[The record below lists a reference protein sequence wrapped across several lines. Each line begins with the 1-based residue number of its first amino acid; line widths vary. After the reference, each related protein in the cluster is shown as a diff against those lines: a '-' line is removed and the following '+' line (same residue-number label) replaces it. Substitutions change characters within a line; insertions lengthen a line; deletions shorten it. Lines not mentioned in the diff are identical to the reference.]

1 MSEATGGQPYS
12 ILIAALG
19 GEGGGVLM
27 GWIVAAARRAGLVV
41 QATSVPG
48 VAQRTGATSYYVEM
62 LRQPQA
68 QTAQPVFALSPMPG
82 EVDVVIASELVEAG
96 RMMERGFVSP
106 RRTTLV
112 SCTSR
117 TYTTLEKAA
126 AGDGRFEASRI
137 EAAAARLARR
147 FVALDLTALA
157 RTHGTVVSATMF
169 GALAG
174 AGLLPWP
181 RETSLAALGDER
193 ADRASVAGFEAAH
206 DAVSDPAAAAPA
218 KSAGHPADARLAG
231 LPIGVRDI
239 AALGLDRCIEFQDC
253 RYGELYLER
262 LQRLVAA
269 AGDRSGCHETGHALV
284 EAARR
289 LALWMAY
296 EDVARVA
303 DLKSRPE
310 RFRRIHREAGVQ
322 PGQVVSVTDYLKPGA
337 EELAA
342 VLPEAAGRWVLRRAQ
357 GGRKLPFLGRGL
369 KLRSTG
375 ICGYLVLRLLARFR
389 RLRPASLRYREEQS
403 AIEDWL
409 TMMAAVLPRD
419 PAFAGALAELPRLLK
434 GYGETLARGREAYR
448 RVMDGLVRPAVAAG
462 AERGAAP
469 LLRRAIGT
477 AMADPEHS
485 DLDTLLASTQPG
497 LPSGRGLSVEV
508 GDDVAPIFGVA
519 QAGEDHSRAGHE
531 LARVRQERIEVLRR
545 PDDV

>member
-1 MSEATGGQPYS
+1 MIQSGRQQPYS

-27 GWIVAAARRAGLVV
+27 GWIVAAARRAGFAV

-62 LRQPQA
+62 LHQPEDEA
-68 QTAQPVFALSPMPG
+68 GHPAFALSPMAG
-82 EVDVVIASELVEAG
+82 DVDVVIASELVEAG

-126 AGDGRFEASRI
+126 ARDGRFEASRV

-157 RTHGTVVSATMF
+157 REHGTIVSATMF

-181 RETSLAALGDER
+181 REVSLAAL
-193 ADRASVAGFEAAH
+193 ADGGADGASLAGFEAAH
-206 DAVSDPAAAAPA
+206 EAVSCPVPATPA
-218 KSAGHPADARLAG
+218 VEPAGQACDARVAELPAG
-231 LPIGVRDI
+231 LRDI
-239 AALGLDRCIEFQDC
+239 AALGLERCIEFQDA

-262 LQRLVAA
+262 VKRLVAA
-269 AGDRSGCHETGHALV
+269 AGDRTACHETGHALV

-310 RFRRIHREAGVQ
+310 RFRRIRQESGAA
-322 PGQVVSVTDYLKPGA
+322 PGQIVTVTEYLKPGA
-337 EELAA
+337 EEVAD
-342 VLPEAAGRWVLRRAQ
+342 VLPEAI
-357 GGRKLPFLGRGL
+357 GRKLLRWAQSGRRLPLLGRGL
-369 KLRSTG
+369 KIRSSG
-375 ICGYLVLRLLARFR
+375 ICGNLTLRLLARFKS
-389 RLRPASLRYREEQS
+389 LRPGSLRYREEQL

-409 TMMAAVLPRD
+409 TAMIVALERNS
-419 PAFAGALAELPRLLK
+419 AFAGALAELPRLLK
-434 GYGETLARGREAYR
+434 GYGDTHGRGRDAYR
-448 RVMDGLVRPAVAAG
+448 TVMDSLVRPAIAAG
-462 AERGAAP
+462 AESRAAP
-469 LLRRAIGT
+469 LMRRAI
-477 AMADPEHS
+477 AAALADENG
-485 DLDTLLASTQPG
+485 DLSQLVRELDLNSVLGPG
-497 LPSGRGLSVEV
+497 SAAAEP
-508 GDDVAPIFGVA
+508 A
-519 QAGEDHSRAGHE
+519 
-531 LARVRQERIEVLRR
+531 
-545 PDDV
+545 